1 MAQHDYVLDNQGF
14 GAMRSDLN
22 LALAA
27 IASGNS
33 GNTAPSTVYPGL
45 AWLDTSG
52 TPWLVKQY
60 NGTQWVTLYS
70 INATTHQSDIV
81 RGGTDSKLTSTT
93 ALASILN
100 LQAIT
105 YAAATAIT
113 AAATTDITNT
123 TDNIDLAG
131 SAVTVTAITAPAA
144 LIGRRIRVRV
154 TGSNITVT
162 NGGGI
167 TVPNGVSA
175 SFNAGDVFTLVI
187 TAANTVRIEGVVPAS
202 IQSFY
207 GFKNRIINGAMVIDQ
222 RNGGASV
229 ALTSSAYVLD
239 RFLNYLSGSGRY
251 SVQRVNDAPS
261 GFFWSSKITVTTAVS
276 PAATDYYAFAH
287 PIEGFNV
294 ADLGF
299 GAAGASPIT
308 LQFWVKSSLT
318 GTFGG
323 YLSGGQGFAFNYNI
337 AAANTWEYKT
347 VTIPGS
353 VTGTWPKDH
362 TLGLIVG
369 FDLGTGTTGS
379 ISATGAWQTANPQ
392 GVTGAT
398 KLIATNGAT
407 WQITGLQLEK
417 GSVAS
422 IFDYRPYGL
431 ELNLCQRYC
440 WQTNSGI
447 SAAGLV
453 GQSALTQAIMSVP
466 TVVTMRVAPTL
477 TNIANGAVDSV
488 SSVLVNGLIP
498 DTLYPHS
505 VRFAVTS
512 ASNIGTAAGQAA
524 VLRGQVIRLDA
535 EL

>member
-81 RGGTDSKLTSTT
+81 RGGTDSKLLATT
-93 ALASILN
+93 ALANISN

-154 TGSNITVT
+154 TGSNITVN

-187 TAANTVRIEGVVPAS
+187 TAANTVRIEGVVTANPNNQLINNFRLTPTSGTPVVTGDANAVGTLYMTPYNGNQIALYNGTRWNVRTSAEISISLAS
-202 IQSFY
+202 TSANNAYDVFCYDNAGTPTLELQVWSTATA
-207 GFKNRIINGAMVIDQ
+207 R
-222 RNGGASV
+222 SV
-229 ALTSSAYVLD
+229 ALVYQDGVLVKSGAPTRRYLGSFYCHTNGQTASSLTNTGATTGRYIFNYYNRVLLRMQRFESTASWAYTGGYRQANGSTVNQLNFFIGVVEDAVACSQTGLANINSANSGALTAIGLNSTTSPLNGSVAFLNSQIINYATYASSTINATPTLG
-239 RFLNYLSGSGRY
+239 LNYLSWMEYG
-251 SVQRVNDAPS
+251 N
-261 GFFWSSKITVTTAVS
+261 
-276 PAATDYYAFAH
+276 
-287 PIEGFNV
+287 
-294 ADLGF
+294 
-299 GAAGASPIT
+299 AAGC
-308 LQFWVKSSLT
+308 
-318 GTFGG
+318 TFFGST
-323 YLSGGQGFAFNYNI
+323 YGQGI
-337 AAANTWEYKT
+337 
-347 VTIPGS
+347 
-353 VTGTWPKDH
+353 
-362 TLGLIVG
+362 
-369 FDLGTGTTGS
+369 
-379 ISATGAWQTANPQ
+379 
-392 GVTGAT
+392 
-398 KLIATNGAT
+398 NGA
-407 WQITGLQLEK
+407 I
-417 GSVAS
+417 
-422 IFDYRPYGL
+422 
-431 ELNLCQRYC
+431 LC
-440 WQTNSGI
+440 
-447 SAAGLV
+447 
-453 GQSALTQAIMSVP
+453 
-466 TVVTMRVAPTL
+466 
-477 TNIANGAVDSV
+477 
-488 SSVLVNGLIP
+488 
-498 DTLYPHS
+498 
-505 VRFAVTS
+505 
-512 ASNIGTAAGQAA
+512 
-524 VLRGQVIRLDA
+524 
-535 EL
+535 

>member
-93 ALASILN
+93 ALARILN

-202 IQSFY
+202 IQSTTDTTRIDVASAATVNLTTLAPNTRNINITGATTIT
-207 GFKNRIINGAMVIDQ
+207 GFTIEAGRLYFVRFNA
-222 RNGGASV
+222 
-229 ALTSSAYVLD
+229 ALTLTNNASI
-239 RFLNYLSGSGRY
+239 
-251 SVQRVNDAPS
+251 
-261 GFFWSSKITVTTAVS
+261 ITQTGANITTA
-276 PAATDYYAFAH
+276 AGDTCILRAT
-287 PIEGFNV
+287 
-294 ADLGF
+294 
-299 GAAGASPIT
+299 
-308 LQFWVKSSLT
+308 
-318 GTFGG
+318 
-323 YLSGGQGFAFNYNI
+323 
-337 AAANTWEYKT
+337 AANTVEVLCYARTTSSLIYDRQIFTASGTWTKPLGANPNAMVLLEAWGAGGGGANANSSNIGGSGGYT
-347 VTIPGS
+347 QIGSQMIAWGGTGANGTTPGS
-353 VTGTWPKDH
+353 GGNVGNGWTTLEGLPAGGTRN
-362 TLGLIVG
+362 GFFVG
-369 FDLGTGTTGS
+369 
-379 ISATGAWQTANPQ
+379 GA
-392 GVTGAT
+392 GGM
-398 KLIATNGAT
+398 G
-407 WQITGLQLEK
+407 
-417 GSVAS
+417 
-422 IFDYRPYGL
+422 
-431 ELNLCQRYC
+431 
-440 WQTNSGI
+440 
-447 SAAGLV
+447 
-453 GQSALTQAIMSVP
+453 
-466 TVVTMRVAPTL
+466 
-477 TNIANGAVDSV
+477 ANGA
-488 SSVLVNGLIP
+488 SSVYGGGGGAGW
-498 DTLYPHS
+498 DG
-505 VRFAVTS
+505 VTS
-512 ASNIGTAAGQAA
+512 RTGGTGEFAGNGGSPGNAGGAPAGGGGGNFTNTGNGYGAGGGGGSYKYRFVQLSSLGATESIAIGAGGAANAPAGPGA
-524 VLRGQVIRLDA
+524 RGEARITVFA
-535 EL
+535 G

>member
-113 AAATTDITNT
+113 AAATTNITNT

-187 TAANTVRIEGVVPAS
+187 TAANTVRIEGVVTAN
-202 IQSFY
+202 FT
-207 GFKNRIINGAMVIDQ
+207 
-222 RNGGASV
+222 GG
-229 ALTSSAYVLD
+229 L
-239 RFLNYLSGSGRY
+239 F
-251 SVQRVNDAPS
+251 Q
-261 GFFWSSKITVTTAVS
+261 I
-276 PAATDYYAFAH
+276 AAT
-287 PIEGFNV
+287 
-294 ADLGF
+294 
-299 GAAGASPIT
+299 AAGNA
-308 LQFWVKSSLT
+308 LT
-318 GTFGG
+318 GTLNPCQIDFRSAT
-323 YLSGGQGFAFNYNI
+323 LTSGAF
-337 AAANTWEYKT
+337 
-347 VTIPGS
+347 VRRS
-353 VTGTWPKDH
+353 VTSPISLVAPNGASFGLFNGQQSTLYLLAIDNAGTVE
-362 TLGLIVG
+362 LAFV
-369 FDLGTGTTGS
+369 
-379 ISATGAWQTANPQ
+379 NPQ
-392 GVTGAT
+392 GFNLDETT
-398 KLIATNGAT
+398 LISTTA
-407 WQITGLQLEK
+407 
-417 GSVAS
+417 
-422 IFDYRPYGL
+422 
-431 ELNLCQRYC
+431 
-440 WQTNSGI
+440 I
-447 SAAGLV
+447 SAGSTSAGVAYSTTARTNVPFRVV
-453 GQSALTQAIMSVP
+453 GLITSTQA
-466 TVVTMRVAPTL
+466 TAGTWATQPTL
-477 TNIANGAVDSV
+477 VAGAGGLAGVNAGSLGFTQAYTDVTRNFGTTYYNTTGRVIKLTWGGTASTVGNNIAI
-488 SSVLVNGLIP
+488 LVNGGYAAMAGVQVGGQYLGVSAEIP
-498 DTLYPHS
+498 PNASYSISITAGTPT
-505 VRFAVTS
+505 VTFCRE
-512 ASNIGTAAGQAA
+512 
-524 VLRGQVIRLDA
+524 LR
-535 EL
+535 

>member
-202 IQSFY
+202 IQFSQ
-207 GFKNRIINGAMVIDQ
+207 IQ
-222 RNGGASV
+222 
-229 ALTSSAYVLD
+229 
-239 RFLNYLSGSGRY
+239 
-251 SVQRVNDAPS
+251 
-261 GFFWSSKITVTTAVS
+261 
-276 PAATDYYAFAH
+276 
-287 PIEGFNV
+287 
-294 ADLGF
+294 
-299 GAAGASPIT
+299 PIT
-308 LQFWVKSSLT
+308 AS
-318 GTFGG
+318 
-323 YLSGGQGFAFNYNI
+323 N
-337 AAANTWEYKT
+337 AANAI
-347 VTIPGS
+347 TISTP
-353 VTGTWPKDH
+353 
-362 TLGLIVG
+362 
-369 FDLGTGTTGS
+369 
-379 ISATGAWQTANPQ
+379 
-392 GVTGAT
+392 
-398 KLIATNGAT
+398 
-407 WQITGLQLEK
+407 
-417 GSVAS
+417 
-422 IFDYRPYGL
+422 
-431 ELNLCQRYC
+431 
-440 WQTNSGI
+440 
-447 SAAGLV
+447 
-453 GQSALTQAIMSVP
+453 ALSLDF
-466 TVVTMRVAPTL
+466 RNPTL
-477 TNIANGAVDSV
+477 TNGAVTR
-488 SSVLVNGLIP
+488 VNGTPANLTIAGT
-498 DTLYPHS
+498 DSFGL
-505 VRFAVTS
+505 V
-512 ASNIGTAAGQAA
+512 TAAGNQRIAILALNNAGTIELAASALAGGVSLDETGVISTVTAATAGTHIKSAAARTNVAYRVIGFVDATFTTGTGWGSLTVVQGQGGQALTA
-524 VLRGQVIRLDA
+524 MATIGYGQTWQNVVGSRAFNTNYYNTTGRPIQVNVSAGVANGGVTLVINGITVASITTVTGYSNTELMSGIVPPGGSYSVVPSGSSPIFGAWA
-535 EL
+535 ELR